1 MEALHMQGNPDQD
14 VQEHPIDLP
23 ADHDQGKHAPAPQ
36 GQKHSAELE
45 LVSTGCFDLDGDGI
59 VVERAACSSETNER
73 GFEDS
78 VW

>member
-14 VQEHPIDLP
+14 VQEHPIDLH
-23 ADHDQGKHAPAPQ
+23 ADHDQGKHAPAPK

-45 LVSTGCFDLDGDGI
+45 LVSTGRFDLGGYGI
-59 VVERAACSSETNER
+59 LVERAECYSETNGR